1 MLPNIRIDDIEAAIK
16 VAEYKHFARAGKDLH
31 LDQTTISK
39 CMRRVERAIGAKL
52 IDRSAHPVQPTKA
65 GAVFL
70 YWGRKGLYALE
81 RGMSEVRR
89 LSEPNQSVLHIGY
102 TSYLDFAVLA
112 YIERTATES
121 GPAFH
126 LKEHSSSTSE
136 IISCVQAGKWNC
148 GFIVTPAA
156 TAGLVGIPIY
166 EEPFGFVVA
175 RDDPLA
181 RRRQIA
187 FGDLRGL
194 RLILP
199 ARERN
204 VGFRAWFVQRCAAE
218 GVKPTIS
225 HEVGNP
231 HEAWFLASQ
240 HAGLALMPK
249 SASINLPKGT
259 TVFRPLLE
267 EDLHATIQLVFR
279 NEPRSPML
287 ASFVDS
293 IPVMKESLRHE
304 SEARDRV

>member
-1 MLPNIRIDDIEAAIK
+1 MLPNIRLDDIEVAIK
-16 VAEYKHFARAGKDLH
+16 VTEYKHFARAGANLH
-31 LDQTTISK
+31 LDQTTVSK
-39 CMRRVERAIGAKL
+39 CMKRVERAVGAEL
-52 IDRSAHPVQPTKA
+52 IDRSAHPVQPTRA

-81 RGMSEVRR
+81 RGMTEVRR
-89 LSEPNQSVLHIGY
+89 LSEPNRSVLHIGY

-112 YIERTATES
+112 YIERTAIDSDT
-121 GPAFH
+121 PVH
-126 LKEHSSSTSE
+126 LKGHSSSTSE

-156 TAGLVGIPIY
+156 TGGLAGIPIY

-187 FGDLRGL
+187 IGDLRGL

-204 VGFRAWFVQRCAAE
+204 TGFRAWFVQRCAAE
-218 GVKPTIS
+218 GVKPAIS

-249 SASINLPKGT
+249 SASRNLPKGT

-267 EDLHATIQLVFR
+267 EGLHAAVQLVFR

-287 ASFVDS
+287 ASFVNS
-293 IPVMKESLRHE
+293 IPLMKESLQRE
-304 SEARDRV
+304 SEASDRV